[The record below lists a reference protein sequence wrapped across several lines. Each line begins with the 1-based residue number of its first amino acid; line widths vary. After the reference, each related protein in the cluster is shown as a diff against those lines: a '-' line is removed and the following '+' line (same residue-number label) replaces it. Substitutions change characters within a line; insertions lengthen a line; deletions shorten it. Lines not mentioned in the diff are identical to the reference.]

1 MTGDELLSALIETV
15 EQLIAVVPSEKT
27 GWDAEPLLRLAVE
40 RLWITAGNVAE
51 AYRRDVLDIDPGV
64 EPWSEFVAYRNKLAH
79 ALPGDLSTDR
89 IYADSR
95 NDLRPVAHCGAW
107 SATVSSGVT

>member
-1 MTGDELLSALIETV
+1 VTGDELLDALIETL
-15 EQLIAVVPSEKT
+15 EQLVAIVPSDKVV
-27 GWDAEPLLRLAVE
+27 WDAEPMRRLAVE

-51 AYRRDVLDIDPGV
+51 TYRRDVLDVDPGV
-64 EPWSEFVAYRNKLAH
+64 GPWSELVAYRNKLAH

-95 NDLRPVAHCGAW
+95 AEPARLLALVRDQRL
-107 SATVSSGVT
+107 